1 VGVAAGQRLAA
12 ALLVG
17 CCALSSL
24 SPLNSVALGA
34 GAQPLPNGPGKEA
47 FESVCSLCHDAP
59 AAVMGKQWTR
69 AQWDAKV
76 AEMLQEET
84 DVTSQERAAIV
95 EYLAAN
101 FKPGGKIYIN
111 RATAKDLET
120 LLELSARD
128 AEAVARYR
136 AEHGLFKTVADLENA
151 IQSVTGNGGE
161 VADVGDV
168 ADVASRAARAAT
180 IAAKKDRLEF

>member
-1 VGVAAGQRLAA
+1 MGLGARL
-12 ALLVG
+12 LLV
-17 CCALSSL
+17 CCALS
-24 SPLNSVALGA
+24 VFGFGA
-34 GAQPLPNGPGKEA
+34 AAQSLPNSPGKDT

-69 AQWDAKV
+69 TQWEAKV

-95 EYLAAN
+95 EYLVAN

-120 LLELSARD
+120 LLDLSAGD
-128 AEAVARYR
+128 AEALVRYR
-136 AEHGLFKTVADLENA
+136 MEHSRFGTVADLETALKSAALQPN
-151 IQSVTGNGGE
+151 
-161 VADVGDV
+161 DV
-168 ADVASRAARAAT
+168 ARISAM
-180 IAAKKDRLEF
+180 KDRLAF

>member
-1 VGVAAGQRLAA
+1 M
-12 ALLVG
+12 
-17 CCALSSL
+17 CCALSVLGL
-24 SPLNSVALGA
+24 SAA
-34 GAQPLPNGPGKEA
+34 AQSLPNSPGKGT

-69 AQWDAKV
+69 PQWEAKV

-111 RATAKDLET
+111 RASAKDLET
-120 LLELSARD
+120 LIDLSSRD
-128 AEAVARYR
+128 AEAIARYR
-136 AEHGLFKTVADLENA
+136 TEHGMFKTFADLETA
-151 IQSVTGNGGE
+151 MKSVPTIS
-161 VADVGDV
+161 VAD
-168 ADVASRAARAAT
+168 AAR
-180 IAAKKDRLEF
+180 IAAKKERLQFSD